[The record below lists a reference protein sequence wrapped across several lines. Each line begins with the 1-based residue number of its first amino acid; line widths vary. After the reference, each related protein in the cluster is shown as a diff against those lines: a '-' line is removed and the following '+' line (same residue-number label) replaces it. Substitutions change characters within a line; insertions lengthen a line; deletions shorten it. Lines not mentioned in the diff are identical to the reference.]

1 MLARPTL
8 TRPVQ
13 DEASKPKGQARP
25 TEERFLLTGGRTNQK
40 FVQQQRR
47 CGNRRGGDKK
57 GLSGR
62 GRYRCRYGG
71 AHHRDHQCLGNFH
84 SPTSP
89 ALTSTPVPARMSL
102 QTHMNSWWPRAL
114 SSRPILFYAD
124 SGEMHSDAVCRA
136 CLAPQWLHSYSRFV
150 RVPPSESLVSTRTS
164 HIC

>member
-13 DEASKPKGQARP
+13 DATGPPKTQARP
-25 TEERFLLTGGRTNQK
+25 TEERFLLRVDGQIKRSFSSKEDAAAVGA
-40 FVQQQRR
+40 VV
-47 CGNRRGGDKK
+47 KK
-57 GLSGR
+57 A
-62 GRYRCRYGG
+62 YPVVVVTVIDTEE
-71 AHHRDHQCLGNFH
+71 HRDHQCLGNFH

-89 ALTSTPVPARMSL
+89 ALTSTPLPARMSL

-114 SSRPILFYAD
+114 SSRPILSYAD

-164 HIC
+164 HIW